1 MKEIQCPA
9 ERAAAV
15 PVPLTRPISSAGQHH
30 APINA
35 GMLSVIVSTESM
47 SDLRRGTVGEMA
59 WWVESR
65 KGSARVPG
73 VAVDSHAG
81 APPVGR
87 GGRGPRC
94 QTPPSQSSPS
104 VMLVSSESDLSFLS
118 IPCNPESK
126 SYQVVLFVVLCI
138 GIVITIP
145 SIRNCIY

>member
-15 PVPLTRPISSAGQHH
+15 TVPLTSPISSAGQHH

-35 GMLSVIVSTESM
+35 GMLNVIVSTESM
-47 SDLRRGTVGEMA
+47 SDLRLATVGEMA
-59 WWVESR
+59 VGEMAVELASR

-81 APPVGR
+81 GAPVGR

-104 VMLVSSESDLSFLS
+104 VMVVSSESDLGFLS
-118 IPCNPESK
+118 
-126 SYQVVLFVVLCI
+126 
-138 GIVITIP
+138 T
-145 SIRNCIY
+145 

>member
-15 PVPLTRPISSAGQHH
+15 TVPLTSPISSAGQHH

-47 SDLRRGTVGEMA
+47 SDLRLGTVGEMA

-73 VAVDSHAG
+73 VAVDSHTGG
-81 APPVGR
+81 APVGR

-104 VMLVSSESDLSFLS
+104 VMVVSSKSDWAFCQPRNFLGIGNS
-118 IPCNPESK
+118 Q
-126 SYQVVLFVVLCI
+126 SYLYF
-138 GIVITIP
+138 G
-145 SIRNCIY
+145 SSR